1 MRCAPEQGSEAREVG
16 EKERALASPDTVG
29 AGTVPIM
36 STQARIVWD
45 ESFTD
50 YNFGHEH
57 PMNPVR
63 LELTARLCR
72 DFGLF
77 DAPNAHVVV
86 PDVPA
91 DDLLL
96 TVHTPEY
103 VAAVREASA
112 DPSAAN
118 QSFGL
123 GTDDDPAFVGIHEVS
138 ARIVA
143 GTLDVTQSVWRGESQ
158 HGVNFCGGLHHAMP
172 GYASGFCIYNDAGVA
187 INWLLANGARRVA
200 YVDVDAH
207 HGDGVERIF
216 WNDPRVMTI
225 SLHETG
231 TVLFPGTGFPSD
243 VGGPDALGSAINLAL
258 PPGVSD
264 GPWLRGLHAIVPA
277 LLRAFQP
284 DIIISQHG
292 ADSHF
297 TDPLAHMGLSIDA
310 QQTAMETVHDLA
322 HELCG
327 GKWVGL
333 GGGGYEVIGVVPR
346 AWTHLTALALH
357 QPIPFTTP
365 VPERWLAE
373 VKARFGVDAP
383 ATMGDGVAER
393 GRVWFRSWES
403 GFDPSNAVDRAVMA
417 TREAT
422 FPQHGLDVFFD

>member
-422 FPQHGLDVFFD
+422 FPQQGLDVFFD

>member
-1 MRCAPEQGSEAREVG
+1 M
-16 EKERALASPDTVG
+16 ERAVPSCDTCCP
-29 AGTVPIM
+29 GTVRDM

-50 YNFGHEH
+50 YDFGSQH

-72 DFGLF
+72 EFGLF
-77 DAPNAHVVV
+77 DADSAQVVV
-86 PDVPA
+86 PDVPP
-91 DDLLL
+91 DDVLL
-96 TVHTPEY
+96 TVHRPEY
-103 VAAVREASA
+103 VAAVREASL
-112 DPSAAN
+112 DPSTASQA
-118 QSFGL
+118 FGL
-123 GTDDDPAFVGIHEVS
+123 GTEDDPAFPGIHDVS

-143 GTLDVTQSVWRGESQ
+143 GTLDIAQAVWRGEAE

-172 GYASGFCIYNDAGVA
+172 GYASGFCIYNDAAVA
-187 INWLLANGARRVA
+187 ITWLLEHGAKKVA

-225 SLHETG
+225 SVHETG
-231 TVLFPGTGFPSD
+231 TVLFPGTGFPADS
-243 VGGPDALGSAINLAL
+243 GGPDARGCAVNVAL

-264 GPWLRGLHAIVPA
+264 GPWLRAFHAVVPA
-277 LLRAFQP
+277 LLRVFQP
-284 DIIISQHG
+284 DFIVSQHG
-292 ADSHF
+292 VDSHF
-297 TDPLAHMGLSIDA
+297 TDPLAHLGLSVDA
-310 QQTAMETVHDLA
+310 QQTAMETIHDLS

-327 GKWVGL
+327 GRWAAL

-346 AWTHLTALALH
+346 SWTHLTALALH
-357 QPIPFTTP
+357 RPIDFSTP
-365 VPERWLAE
+365 VPQPWLDH
-373 VKARFGVDAP
+373 VKTRFGVDAP
-383 ATMGDGVAER
+383 AKMGDGIAEH

-422 FPQHGLDVFFD
+422 FTHQGLDVFFD

>member
-1 MRCAPEQGSEAREVG
+1 
-16 EKERALASPDTVG
+16 
-29 AGTVPIM
+29 M

-45 ESFTD
+45 ESFTG

-72 DFGLF
+72 EFGLF
-77 DAPNAHVVV
+77 DPPAAQVIL

-91 DDLLL
+91 DDVLL

-103 VAAVREASA
+103 LAAVKEASA
-112 DPSAAN
+112 DPAAAK
-118 QSFGL
+118 QAYGL

-143 GTLDVTQSVWRGESQ
+143 GTLDISQAVWRGESE

-172 GYASGFCIYNDAGVA
+172 GYASGFCIYNDAAVA
-187 INWLLANGARRVA
+187 INWLLENGASRVA

-231 TVLFPGTGFPSD
+231 TVLFPGTGFAAD
-243 VGGPDALGSAINLAL
+243 IGGPNAMGTAINLAL

-264 GPWLRGLHAIVPA
+264 GPWLRGFHAVVPA
-277 LLRAFQP
+277 LLRAFLP
-284 DIIISQHG
+284 EVIVTQHG

-297 TDPLAHMGLSIDA
+297 TDPLAHLGLSVDA
-310 QQTAMETVHDLA
+310 QVAAMEALHDLS

-327 GKWVGL
+327 GKWVAL

-346 AWTHLTALALH
+346 TWTHLTALALH
-357 QPIPFTTP
+357 RPIDLTTP
-365 VPERWLAE
+365 VPPRWLEE

-383 ATMGDGVAER
+383 DKMGDGVAER
-393 GRVWFRSWES
+393 GRIWFRSWES
-403 GFDPSNAVDRAVMA
+403 GFDPSNAVDRAVIA
-417 TREAT
+417 TREAC
-422 FPQHGLDVFFD
+422 FPHQGLDVFFD